1 MATETNQ
8 FKPDY
13 AIPPGWILEEYL
25 QTMGIS
31 QTEFARR
38 CGLSPDLVNGIITGE
53 APLEPA
59 AALQFERVL
68 GLDASIWLGIESRY
82 SRRGR
87 SVIQ

>member
-25 QTMGIS
+25 QTMGTS

-38 CGLSPDLVNGIITGE
+38 CGLSLDLVNGIITGE

-68 GLDASIWLGIESRY
+68 GLDAGIWLGIESRY